1 MSSNLVDVLTLRA
14 IQKLADTGTLARGT
28 AYFNDGAVG
37 LLDADECEVRASVQ
51 GTQRYRVRLAGGSDG
66 ELEYEC
72 DCPFG
77 DDGTFCKHAV
87 AVAVSWLENAGEEV
101 FEPSEKES
109 AKPRKKR
116 KTHDEQIREYLETLD
131 ENALREWLIEAADR
145 DRGIRD
151 KLLFAAKAIAR
162 VDVAS
167 LKSVV
172 RQATRISGFV
182 DWREASDYA
191 DRLADLAQ
199 MLEARVADGDPKLVE
214 IVEQAIAQAEDA
226 LGNIDDSNSS
236 VMPVIME
243 LREVH
248 ERACNNLNPD
258 PVALAERLFRFQTTG
273 DWDTFH
279 SVLPSYERALGQS
292 GLKRYREL
300 VEAAWKRFPA
310 LGRGPSRT
318 PFNSDRDRVE
328 HAMEELVA
336 LSGDV
341 DTLIA
346 VKAHNLSSPH
356 AFLEL
361 AGILKHHG
369 RYDEALAWAEK
380 GIAAFGSERLDD
392 LVQFTIDEHLRRGDA
407 DRVESLA
414 WARFVRQPGSDAHF
428 ELVRVAKRIGRADE
442 LATRAL
448 QHLWQVV
455 RAEEAPSAKRLP
467 SWQPPVRSA
476 LVAIHLRQREAEK
489 AWEAFCGGPVDIRLW
504 DKVAAV
510 RGKTHPEEAVA
521 LYKKLLPHVVT
532 AGTRGAQYGE
542 AFEIVKAIRELR
554 AAQKQD
560 ALFGQEIVELR
571 TTWKAKRNFM
581 KLLAT
586 LG

>member
-28 AYFNDGAVG
+28 AYFHDGAVG
-37 LLDADECEVRASVQ
+37 LLDEDKCEVRASVQ
-51 GTQRYRVRLAGGSDG
+51 GTQRYRVRLAAGSDG

-72 DCPFG
+72 DCPVG

-87 AVAVSWLENAGEEV
+87 AVALSWLENAGEEV

-116 KTHDEQIREYLETLD
+116 KTHGEQIREYVETLD
-131 ENALREWLIEAADR
+131 ESALREWLIEAADR
-145 DRGIRD
+145 DRGVRD
-151 KLLFAAKAIAR
+151 KLLFAAKATAR
-162 VDVAS
+162 GDVAP

-172 RQATRISGFV
+172 RQATRVSGFV
-182 DWREASDYA
+182 DWREAGDYA
-191 DRLADLAQ
+191 SRLADLAQ
-199 MLEARVADGDPKLVE
+199 MLEARIADRDPKLVE
-214 IVEQAIAQAEDA
+214 IIEQAIAQAEDA
-226 LGNIDDSNSS
+226 LGNIDDSNGA

-279 SVLPSYERALGQS
+279 SVLPSYERALGPS
-292 GLKRYREL
+292 GLERYREL
-300 VEAAWKRFPA
+300 LEAAWKRFPA
-310 LGRGPSRT
+310 LGPETSRT
-318 PFNSDRDRVE
+318 HFDSDRYRVE

-341 DTLIA
+341 DALIN
-346 VKAHNLSSPH
+346 VKSRNLSSPH
-356 AFLEL
+356 TFLEL
-361 AGILKHHG
+361 AEVLKHHG
-369 RYDEALAWAEK
+369 RHDEALAWAEN
-380 GIAAFGSERLDD
+380 GIAAFGNERLDD
-392 LVQFTIDEHLRRGDA
+392 LVKFNIDEHLRRGDA
-407 DRVESLA
+407 ERVESLA
-414 WARFVRQPGSDAHF
+414 WQRFVRQPGSDGYF
-428 ELVRVAKRIGRADE
+428 ELAGVAKRIGRVDE
-442 LATRAL
+442 LAARAL
-448 QHLWQVV
+448 QHLWQLV
-455 RAEEAPSAKRLP
+455 RAEEAPNAKRLP
-467 SWQPPVRSA
+467 SWQPPVRTA

-542 AFEIVKAIRELR
+542 AFEIVKAIQELR

-560 ALFGQEIVELR
+560 ALFRQELAELR

>member
-1 MSSNLVDVLTLRA
+1 MSSNLVDVLTLHA
-14 IQKLADTGTLARGT
+14 IQELADTGTIARGT
-28 AYFNDGAVG
+28 AYFHDGAVG
-37 LLDADECEVRASVQ
+37 LLDADEYEVRTSVQ
-51 GTQRYRVRLAGGSDG
+51 GTRRYRVRLAAGSDG

-72 DCPFG
+72 DCPVG
-77 DDGTFCKHAV
+77 DDRIFCKHAV
-87 AVAVSWLENAGEEV
+87 AVALSWLENAGEEV
-101 FEPSEKES
+101 FEPSEKEF

-116 KTHDEQIREYLETLD
+116 KTNAEQIREYLGTLD
-131 ENALREWLIEAADR
+131 ESALRGWLIEAADR

-151 KLLFAAKAIAR
+151 KLLFSAKATAR
-162 VDVAS
+162 GDVAS

-172 RQATRISGFV
+172 RQATRVSGFV
-182 DWREASDYA
+182 EWREAGDYA

-199 MLEARVADGDPKLVE
+199 MLDARVADGDPKLVE

-226 LGNIDDSNSS
+226 LGNIDDSNGW
-236 VMPVIME
+236 VMPAILE

-273 DWDTFH
+273 DWDTFR
-279 SVLPSYERALGQS
+279 SLLPSYVRALGQP
-292 GLKRYREL
+292 GLERYREL
-300 VEAAWKRFPA
+300 VEAAWIRFPA
-310 LGRGPSRT
+310 LGPESFRT
-318 PFNSDRDRVE
+318 DFDSDRYRVE

-341 DTLIA
+341 DTLVA
-346 VKAHNLSSPH
+346 VKARNLSSPH

-361 AGILKHHG
+361 ARILKHHG
-369 RYDEALAWAEK
+369 RYDEALAWAGK
-380 GIAAFGSERLDD
+380 GIAAFGSERLDE
-392 LVQFTIDEHLRRGDA
+392 LVQFSIDEHLRRGDA
-407 DRVESLA
+407 GRVESLA

-428 ELVRVAKRIGRADE
+428 ELVRVAKQIGRADE

-448 QHLWQVV
+448 QHLWQLV

-476 LVAIHLRQREAEK
+476 LVAIYLRQRDAEK

-521 LYKKLLPHVVT
+521 LYRKLLPHVVT

-542 AFEIVKAIRELR
+542 AFEIVKAIQELR
-554 AAQKQD
+554 AAQKED
-560 ALFGQEIVELR
+560 ALFRQELAELR

-586 LG
+586 LS